1 MPLNLLPVFF
11 MQGKL
16 SCNYRRHFPG
26 QKCFSMEGSLWT
38 ISRTLKSGPQKWL
51 HTSQFHSKPGDLAGN
66 PRCGKQSQISKSKA
80 CFSFFRLLLF
90 WNLPSLQVSQECVMK
105 AHGVFVNVPC
115 GCQEALVSNRTL

>member
-1 MPLNLLPVFF
+1 MPLKLLPLFS

-16 SCNYRRHFPG
+16 SRNYRRHFPG
-26 QKCFSMEGSLWT
+26 HKCFSMKGRLWT
-38 ISRTLKSGPQKWL
+38 KSRTLKSGPQKWL
-51 HTSQFHSKPGDLAGN
+51 HTSQFHSKPSDLAGN
-66 PRCGKQSQISKSKA
+66 PRCGKQSQIFKA

-105 AHGVFVNVPC
+105 AYGVFVNVPC